1 VRRISHIVFSTLVLL
16 VRCFAEDANTA
27 TPGSIRGEVVARNQN
42 GEPAV
47 LPEARIVLH
56 GPVTKETQ
64 SDAKGAF
71 AVDSLPPGTYDIE
84 ASAPGLNAALSAEA
98 SADTSSTI
106 PVEINLS
113 AVASTTSPRLTG
125 LKAVDFAFSRKVYHA

>member
-16 VRCFAEDANTA
+16 VCCFSEDAHTD
-27 TPGSIRGEVVARNQN
+27 TPGSIRGEVVARNRN

-47 LPEARIVLH
+47 LSEARIVLH
-56 GPVTKETQ
+56 GPVTKETP
-64 SDAKGAF
+64 SGAKGAF
-71 AVDSLPPGTYDIE
+71 AVDSLPPGSYDIE
-84 ASAPGLNAALSAEA
+84 ASAPGLNATLTAEA

-113 AVASTTSPRLTG
+113 AVTSTTSPRIAG
-125 LKAVDFAFSRKVYHA
+125 LKAVDCAFSRKMYHA